1 MPVSSVRGCCFVC
14 VFGEST
20 SRVFDVLF
28 VFSGK
33 AQRASMLFRLC
44 FRGKHVNSLCVCFW
58 GKHST
63 LLCCFLCVFKESIRV
78 LLHFP
83 PSPYH
88 SFVGRPSSKGS
99 PFSEDVEGDALAK
112 VRHVV
117 GGKTQLE
124 LECQVVRED
133 ACENPTID
141 VVSLLWRRVRV
152 RRDELPRV
160 QVEEVRN
167 RSVPRVLRRLRGST
181 APST

>member
-1 MPVSSVRGCCFVC
+1 MFSGKAREIVSC
-14 VFGEST
+14 
-20 SRVFDVLF
+20 

-33 AQRASMLFRLC
+33 AQHAFLLFPLC
-44 FRGKHVNSLCVCFW
+44 FQGKHTNS
-58 GKHST
+58 ST
-63 LLCCFLCVFKESIRV
+63 V
-78 LLHFP
+78 
-83 PSPYH
+83 PSPYQ
-88 SFVGRPSSKGS
+88 SLVGRPSSKGS
-99 PFSEDVEGDALAK
+99 PFGEDVEGDALAK

-124 LECQVVRED
+124 LECQVIREH
-133 ACENPTID
+133 ACENPTIE
-141 VVSLLWRRVRV
+141 VVILLWRRVRV